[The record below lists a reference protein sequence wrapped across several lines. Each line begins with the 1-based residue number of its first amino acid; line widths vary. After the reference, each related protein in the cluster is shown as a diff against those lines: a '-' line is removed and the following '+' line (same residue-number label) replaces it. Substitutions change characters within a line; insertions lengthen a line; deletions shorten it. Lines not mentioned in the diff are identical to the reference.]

1 MPLRVLSV
9 NGVYKNWVITMN
21 LGFSSRAP
29 RAYEQNSFFRTGLKG
44 LAFSLLITTAWVA
57 PAPQAFAQQYQF
69 NTVKIEGN
77 QRIGD
82 SAILSQAGIA
92 RGQAVSAGQLNDAFQ
107 RLNGSG
113 LFESVAIAPQGRT
126 LTITVVE
133 LPTINR
139 ISFEGNRRIKDE
151 ALASVVGSTSRR
163 VFNPTQAEKD
173 ANAIA
178 QAYSNEGR
186 LSARVQ
192 PKVIKRNQNRV
203 DLVFEIFEGDNIEV
217 ERLSFVGN
225 RQYSDRRL
233 RRVLGT
239 KQAGLF
245 RRLVR
250 RDTYVADRIEFD
262 KQVLRD
268 FYFSRGYV
276 DMRVNS
282 VNAELTEE
290 RDGYFLGFNVQEGQ
304 QFQFGQI
311 TVTSELPNVDGD
323 IYRELIKVKPGVV
336 YSPTLVEADIAR
348 LERQAIRDGVDFM
361 RVEPRVSRND
371 RDLTLDVEFVLSRG
385 QRIFVERIDIEG
397 NTTTLDRV
405 VRRQFDSVEGDPFN
419 PREIRQAAERIRA
432 LGYFE
437 TAEVNARE
445 GNTPEQVVIDV
456 DVEEKPTG
464 SLNFGASFSSGDGP
478 GVAISFA
485 EQNFLGR
492 GQQLSLSVS
501 TASEARRYG
510 LRFVEPS
517 LLGRD
522 VAFALNLDF
531 SETNSSF
538 STYDTKRFSF
548 QPSLTFPVSENG
560 RLQLRYTAEEIEV
573 TDQEDVENGS
583 IIQGDIDAG
592 GLWSS
597 AIGYEYSYDT
607 RRTGL
612 DPNAG
617 VLFRFSQDFAGL
629 GGDQKYV
636 RTVAKVI
643 GEKKFLNEELTVR
656 ATLEGGALTWNSG
669 TNRAVDRFILS
680 TAQLRGFEPGGI
692 GPRDATSAE
701 GDTLGG
707 NLYLVGRLEAEFPI
721 GLPEEYGITAGVFY
735 DVGNLWDL
743 SDVNLSGGSVN
754 GESGSFRHVIGFSIF
769 WDTPVGPL
777 QFNVS
782 DAIRKETFDREQ
794 KFEVTLQTEF

>member
-1 MPLRVLSV
+1 MD
-9 NGVYKNWVITMN
+9 
-21 LGFSSRAP
+21 LGFTSRAT
-29 RAYEQNSFFRTGLKG
+29 RAVEQTSYFKTGLKG

-57 PAPQAFAQQYQF
+57 PAPVAFAQQYQF
-69 NTVKIEGN
+69 NTVRIEGN
-77 QRIGD
+77 ERIGD

-107 RLNGSG
+107 RLTNSG
-113 LFESVAIAPQGRT
+113 LFEDVAIEPQGRT
-126 LTITVVE
+126 LKITVVE

-139 ISFEGNRRIKDE
+139 ISFEGNRRIKDD
-151 ALASVVGSTSRR
+151 ALESVVGSTARR
-163 VFNPTQAEKD
+163 VFNPGQAEKD

-192 PKVIKRNQNRV
+192 PKVIKRSQNRV
-203 DLVFEIFEGDNIEV
+203 DLVFEIFEGDNVEV

-225 RQYSDRRL
+225 RTYSDRRL

-239 KQAGLF
+239 KQAGIF

-311 TVTSELPNVDGD
+311 SVTSELPNVDGD
-323 IYRELIKVKPGVV
+323 AYFNIVKVKPGVI

-361 RVEPRVSRND
+361 RVEPRVTRND
-371 RDLTLDVEFVLSRG
+371 RDQTLDVEFVLSRG

-445 GNTPEQVVIDV
+445 GTTPEQVVLDV

-464 SLNFGASFSSGDGP
+464 SLNFGGSFSSSDGP
-478 GVAISFA
+478 GIAISFA
-485 EQNFLGR
+485 EENFLGR
-492 GQQLSLSVS
+492 GQKLRLNVS
-501 TASEARRYG
+501 TASDARRYG
-510 LRFVEPS
+510 FEFVEPS

-522 VAFALNLDF
+522 VAFGLALNY
-531 SETNSSF
+531 SEENSSF
-538 STYDTKRFSF
+538 STYDTTRFRF
-548 QPSLTFPVSENG
+548 EPSLTFPVSENG

-573 TDQEDVENGS
+573 TSREDENDPNGA
-583 IIQGDIDAG
+583 IIQSDIDAG
-592 GLWSS
+592 GLITSS
-597 AIGYEYSYDT
+597 LGYTYSYDT

-636 RTVAKVI
+636 RTIAKVV
-643 GEKKFLNEELTVR
+643 GEKKFLNEELTLR
-656 ATLEGGALTWNSG
+656 ASIEGGALAWRGG
-669 TNRAVDRFILS
+669 TNRAVDRFILNTS
-680 TAQLRGFEPGGI
+680 QLRGFEPGGV
-692 GPRDATSAE
+692 GPRDTAN

-707 NLYLVGRLEAEFPI
+707 NVYLVGRLEAEFPL
-721 GLPEEYGITAGVFY
+721 GLPEEYGIRGGVFY

-743 SDVNLSGGSVN
+743 SDVNLGSAGVSGEG
-754 GESGSFRHVIGFSIF
+754 GSFRHVIGVSVF
-769 WDTPVGPL
+769 WDTPFGPL
-777 QFNVS
+777 QFNIS
-782 DAIRKETFDREQ
+782 DAIKKETYDREQ
-794 KFEVTLQTEF
+794 KFEITLQTEF

>member
-1 MPLRVLSV
+1 
-9 NGVYKNWVITMN
+9 MN
-21 LGFSSRAP
+21 LGSKLRASGVI
-29 RAYEQNSFFRTGLKG
+29 EQQSYYKSGLKG
-44 LAFSLLITTAWVA
+44 LAFSLLMTTAWIA

-69 NTVKIEGN
+69 STVKIDGN

-92 RGQAVSAGQLNDAFQ
+92 RGQAVTAGQLNDAYQ
-107 RLNGSG
+107 RLNNSG
-113 LFESVAIAPQGRT
+113 LFESVSIAPQGST
-126 LTITVVE
+126 LNITVVE
-133 LPTINR
+133 VPTINR
-139 ISFEGNRRIKDE
+139 ISFEGNKRIKDE
-151 ALASVVGSTSRR
+151 ALTSVIDSTSRR
-163 VFNPTQAEKD
+163 VFNPTLAEKD
-173 ANAIA
+173 ANSIA
-178 QAYSNEGR
+178 EAYSNDGR
-186 LSARVQ
+186 LAARVQ
-192 PKVIKRNQNRV
+192 AKVIKRSQNRV
-203 DLVFEIFEGDNIEV
+203 DLVFEIFEGDNVEI

-225 RQYSDRRL
+225 RKYSDRRL

-250 RDTYVADRIEFD
+250 RDTYVEDRIEFD

-282 VNAELTEE
+282 VNAQLTEE
-290 RDGYFLGFNVQEGQ
+290 RDGYFVGFNVQEGQ
-304 QFQFGQI
+304 QFQFGQVS
-311 TVTSELPNVDGD
+311 VTSELANVDGD
-323 IYRELIKVKPGVV
+323 AYAELVKIKPGVV

-361 RVEPRVSRND
+361 RVEPRVTRND
-371 RDLTLDVEFVLSRG
+371 RDLTLDVEFVLSRS

-419 PREIRQAAERIRA
+419 PREIRQSAERIRA

-445 GNTPEQVVIDV
+445 GSSPEQVVLDV
-456 DVEEKPTG
+456 DVVEKPTG
-464 SLNFGASFSSGDGP
+464 SLTFGASFSNNDGP

-492 GQQLSLSVS
+492 GQTLNLNVS

-522 VAFALNLDF
+522 VAFALELDY

-538 STYDTKRFSF
+538 STYDNTRLKF

-560 RLQLRYTAEEIEV
+560 RLQLRYTAEETEV
-573 TDQEDVENGS
+573 TARDPNDDGS
-583 IIQGDIDAG
+583 DFHGGVIAGDIAAG
-592 GLWSS
+592 ALFSS
-597 AIGYEYSYDT
+597 SIGYEYSYDT

-636 RTVAKVI
+636 RTVAKAI
-643 GEKKFLNEELTVR
+643 GEKKFFNEELTLR
-656 ATLEGGALTWNSG
+656 ATIEGGALAWNSG
-669 TNRAVDRFILS
+669 TNRAIDRFIL
-680 TAQLRGFEPGGI
+680 TTGQLRGFEPGGI
-692 GPRDATSAE
+692 GPRDTGATE
-701 GDTLGG
+701 GDSLGG
-707 NLYLVGRLEAEFPI
+707 NLYLVGRLEAEFQL
-721 GLPEEYGITAGVFY
+721 GLPEEYGIRGGVFY

-743 SDVNLSGGSVN
+743 ADVNLGTGNTVS
-754 GESGSFRHVIGFSIF
+754 GESGSFRHVIGVSIY
-769 WDTPVGPL
+769 WDTPLGPL
-777 QFNVS
+777 QFNIS
-782 DAIRKETFDREQ
+782 DAIKKETYDREQ
-794 KFEVTLQTEF
+794 KFEVTLQTQL

>member
-1 MPLRVLSV
+1 M
-9 NGVYKNWVITMN
+9 K
-21 LGFSSRAP
+21 RATF
-29 RAYEQNSFFRTGLKG
+29 ALEQQNQIRTGLKG
-44 LAFSLLITTAWVA
+44 LAFSLLITTAWIA

-69 NTVKIEGN
+69 NTVQIEGN
-77 QRIGD
+77 QRFGD

-92 RGQAVSAGQLNDAFQ
+92 RGQAVSAGQLNDAYQ
-107 RLNGSG
+107 ALNNSG
-113 LFESVAIAPQGRT
+113 LFESVSIEPQGRT
-126 LTITVVE
+126 LKITVVE

-139 ISFEGNRRIKDE
+139 ISFEGNRRIKDD
-151 ALASVVGSTSRR
+151 ALSSVIDSTARR
-163 VFNPTQAEKD
+163 VFNPSQAEKD
-173 ANAIA
+173 ANSIA
-178 QAYSNEGR
+178 QAYSNDGR

-192 PKVIKRNQNRV
+192 PKVIKRSQNRV
-203 DLVFEIFEGDNIEV
+203 DLVFEVFEGDNVEV

-225 RQYSDRRL
+225 RKYSDRRL
-233 RRVLGT
+233 RRILGT

-250 RDTYVADRIEFD
+250 RDTFVQDRVDFD

-268 FYFSRGYV
+268 FYFSRGFI

-290 RDGYFLGFNVQEGQ
+290 RDGYFVGFNVQEGQ
-304 QFQFGQI
+304 QFKFGEV

-323 IYRELIKVKPGVV
+323 EYSDFVKVKPGVV

-361 RVEPRVSRND
+361 RVEPRVTRNE

-419 PREIRQAAERIRA
+419 PREIRQSAERIRA

-437 TAEVNARE
+437 NAEVNARE
-445 GNTPEQVVIDV
+445 GSTPEQVVIDV

-464 SLNFGASFSSGDGP
+464 SLNFGGSYSSSDGP
-478 GVAISFA
+478 GIAISFA
-485 EQNFLGR
+485 EENFVGR
-492 GQQLSLSVS
+492 GQKLFLNVS
-501 TASEARRYG
+501 TASDARRYG
-510 LRFVEPS
+510 FRFVEPS

-522 VAFALNLDF
+522 VSFGLELDY

-538 STYDTKRFSF
+538 STYDTTNLKF
-548 QPSLTFPVSENG
+548 QPSLSFPVSENG
-560 RLQLRYTAEEIEV
+560 RLQLRYTAQQTEV
-573 TDQEDVENGS
+573 TAQDENDDGTDFH
-583 IIQGDIDAG
+583 GDIIAADIAAG
-592 GLWSS
+592 KLLSS
-597 AIGYEYSYDT
+597 SLGYEYSYDT

-617 VLFRFSQDFAGL
+617 VLFRFSQDYAGI
-629 GGDQKYV
+629 GGDQEYI
-636 RTVAKVI
+636 RTVAKAVA
-643 GEKKFLNEELTVR
+643 EKKFLNEELTLR
-656 ATLEGGALTWNSG
+656 ATLEGGALSWRGG

-680 TAQLRGFEPGGI
+680 TSQMRGFEPGGI
-692 GPRDATSAE
+692 GPRDANSDE

-707 NLYLVGRLEAEFPI
+707 NFYVVGRLEAEFPL
-721 GLPEEYGITAGVFY
+721 GLPEEYGISGGVFY
-735 DVGNLWDL
+735 DVGNVWDL
-743 SDVNLSGGSVN
+743 SDVNLNGGSVS
-754 GESGSFRHVIGFSIF
+754 GESGSFRHVIGISIY

-777 QFNVS
+777 QFNIS
-782 DAIRKETFDREQ
+782 DAIKKEEFDREQ
-794 KFEVTLQTEF
+794 KFEITLQTQF

>member
-1 MPLRVLSV
+1 
-9 NGVYKNWVITMN
+9 MN
-21 LGFSSRAP
+21 LGSMMRASRTP
-29 RAYEQNSFFRTGLKG
+29 EQYSYYRSGLKG
-44 LAFSLLITTAWVA
+44 LAFSLLITTSWIA
-57 PAPQAFAQQYQF
+57 PAPQVAAQQYQF
-69 NTVKIEGN
+69 NTVRIDGN

-82 SAILSQAGIA
+82 SAILSQAGIE
-92 RGQAVSAGQLNDAFQ
+92 RGQAISAGELNDAYQ
-107 RLNGSG
+107 RLSNSG
-113 LFESVAIAPQGRT
+113 LFESVSIAPQGRT
-126 LTITVVE
+126 LKITVVE

-151 ALASVVGSTSRR
+151 ALSSVVGSTARR
-163 VFNPTQAEKD
+163 VFNPTLAEKD

-178 QAYSNEGR
+178 EAYSNDGR

-192 PKVIKRNQNRV
+192 PKVIKRSQNRV
-203 DLVFEIFEGDNIEV
+203 DLVFEIFEGDNVEV

-225 RQYSDRRL
+225 RKFSDRRL

-239 KQAGLF
+239 KQAGIF

-250 RDTYVADRIEFD
+250 RDTFVEDRVEFD

-268 FYFSRGYV
+268 FYFSRGYI

-282 VNAELTEE
+282 VNAELTQE

-311 TVTSELPNVDGD
+311 TVVSELNNVDGD
-323 IYRELIKVKPGVV
+323 AYMQIVKVKPGVI

-361 RVEPRVSRND
+361 RVEPRVTRND
-371 RDLTLDVEFVLSRG
+371 RTQTLDVEFVLSRG
-385 QRIFVERIDIEG
+385 PRIFVERIDIEG

-419 PREIRQAAERIRA
+419 PREIRQSAERVRA

-445 GNTPEQVVIDV
+445 GSTPEQVVIDV

-464 SLNFGASFSSGDGP
+464 SLNFGGSFSSSDGF

-485 EQNFLGR
+485 EDNFLGR
-492 GQQLSLSVS
+492 GQKLQLNVS
-501 TASEARRYG
+501 TAADARRYG
-510 LRFVEPS
+510 FNFIEPS

-522 VAFALNLDF
+522 VALGLQLDY

-538 STYDTKRFSF
+538 STYDSTRLTFR
-548 QPSLTFPVSENG
+548 PSLTFPVSENG
-560 RLQLRYTAEEIEV
+560 RLQLRYTAEQVEA
-573 TDQEDVENGS
+573 TARDANEDGS
-583 IIQGDIDAG
+583 AFAG
-592 GLWSS
+592 GIIANDIAAGALTSS

-636 RTVAKVI
+636 RTVAKVV
-643 GEKKFLNEELTVR
+643 GEKKFFNEELTLR
-656 ATLEGGALTWNSG
+656 ATLEGGAIAWSSG
-669 TNRAVDRFILS
+669 TNRALDRFILTPS
-680 TAQLRGFEPGGI
+680 QLRGFEPGGI
-692 GPRDATSAE
+692 GPRDTGSSE
-701 GDTLGG
+701 SDTLGG
-707 NLYLVGRLEAEFPI
+707 NMYLVGRLEAEFPL
-721 GLPEEYGITAGVFY
+721 GLPEEYGIRGGVFY

-743 SDVNLSGGSVN
+743 SDVNLSGGTVS
-754 GESGSFRHVIGFSIF
+754 GESGSFRHVIGVSIY
-769 WDTPVGPL
+769 WDTPIGPL
-777 QFNVS
+777 QFNIS
-782 DAIRKETFDREQ
+782 DAIRKEDYDREQ
-794 KFEVTLQTEF
+794 KFEITLQTQF

>member
-1 MPLRVLSV
+1 MS
-9 NGVYKNWVITMN
+9 
-21 LGFSSRAP
+21 LGSKQSANS
-29 RAYEQNSFFRTGLKG
+29 ALEQNRFFRTGLKG
-44 LAFSLLITTAWVA
+44 LAFSLLITTAWIA

-69 NTVKIEGN
+69 TTVRIDGN

-92 RGQAVSAGQLNDAFQ
+92 RGQPVSAGELNDAFQ
-107 RLNGSG
+107 RLNNSG
-113 LFESVAIAPQGRT
+113 LFESVEIEPLGST
-126 LTITVVE
+126 LKITVVE

-139 ISFEGNRRIKDE
+139 ISFEGNSRIKDD
-151 ALASVVGSTSRR
+151 ALTSVIESTARR
-163 VFNPTQAEKD
+163 VFNPAQAEKD

-186 LSARVQ
+186 LAARVQ
-192 PKVIKRNQNRV
+192 PKIIKRSQNRV
-203 DLVFEIFEGDNIEV
+203 DLVFEVFEGDNVEV

-225 RQYSDRRL
+225 RMYSDRRL

-239 KQAGLF
+239 KQAGIF

-250 RDTYVADRIEFD
+250 RDTFVEDRIEFD

-282 VNAELTEE
+282 VNAQLTEE
-290 RDGYFLGFNVQEGQ
+290 RDGYFVGFNVQEGQ
-304 QFQFGQI
+304 QFQFGQVS
-311 TVTSELPNVDGD
+311 VTSELPNVDGD
-323 IYRELIKVKPGVV
+323 AYANVVKVKSGVV

-361 RVEPRVSRND
+361 RVEPRITRND

-419 PREIRQAAERIRA
+419 PREIRQSAERIRA

-437 TAEVNARE
+437 NADVNARE
-445 GNTPEQVVIDV
+445 GSSPEQVVIDV

-464 SLNFGASFSSGDGP
+464 ALNFGGSFSSADGL

-485 EQNFLGR
+485 EQNFVGR
-492 GQQLSLSVS
+492 GQQLFLNLS
-501 TASEARRYG
+501 TATDARRYG

-522 VAFALNLDF
+522 VSFGMELDY

-538 STYDTKRFSF
+538 STYDTNRLTFR
-548 QPSLTFPVSENG
+548 PSLTFPVSENG
-560 RLQLRYTAEEIEV
+560 RLQLRYTAEQTEV
-573 TDQEDVENGS
+573 TARDPVEHGATF
-583 IIQGDIDAG
+583 IQSDIDAG
-592 GLWSS
+592 ALFSS
-597 AIGYEYSYDT
+597 SIGYEYSYDT
-607 RRTGL
+607 RRGGL

-617 VLFRFSQDFAGL
+617 VLFRFSQDLAGL
-629 GGDQKYV
+629 GGDQEYI
-636 RTVAKVI
+636 RTIAKVI
-643 GEKKFLNEELTVR
+643 GEKKFLNEELTLR
-656 ATLEGGALTWNSG
+656 ATLEGGALAWSGG
-669 TNRAVDRFILS
+669 TNRAADRFLLS
-680 TAQLRGFEPGGI
+680 PAQLRGFEPGGV
-692 GPRDATSAE
+692 GPRDATSAN

-707 NLYLVGRLEAEFPI
+707 NLYLVGRLEAEFPL
-721 GLPEEYGITAGVFY
+721 GLPEEYGIRGGVFY

-743 SDVNLSGGSVN
+743 SDVNLNGGSAQ
-754 GESGSFRHVIGFSIF
+754 GESGSFRHVIGFSIY
-769 WDTPVGPL
+769 WDTPLGPL

-782 DAIRKETFDREQ
+782 DAIRKEEFDREQ
-794 KFEVTLQTEF
+794 KFEITLQTQF

>member
-1 MPLRVLSV
+1 
-9 NGVYKNWVITMN
+9 MN
-21 LGFSSRAP
+21 LGSTMRASRVP
-29 RAYEQNSFFRTGLKG
+29 EQYSYYRSGLKG
-44 LAFSLLITTAWVA
+44 LAFSLLITTAWIA

-69 NTVKIEGN
+69 NTVRIEGN

-92 RGQAVSAGQLNDAFQ
+92 RGQAVSAGELNDAYQ
-107 RLNGSG
+107 RLNNSG
-113 LFESVAIAPQGRT
+113 LFESVAISPQGRT
-126 LTITVVE
+126 LKITVVE

-151 ALASVVGSTSRR
+151 ALSSVVDSTARR
-163 VFNPTQAEKD
+163 VFNPSLAEKD
-173 ANAIA
+173 ANSIA

-192 PKVIKRNQNRV
+192 PKVIKRSQNRV
-203 DLVFEIFEGDNIEV
+203 DLVFEIFEGDNVEV

-225 RQYSDRRL
+225 RKFSERRL

-239 KQAGLF
+239 KQAGIF

-250 RDTYVADRIEFD
+250 RDTFVEDRVEFD

-282 VNAELTEE
+282 VNAELTQE
-290 RDGYFLGFNVQEGQ
+290 RDGYFLGFNIQEGQ
-304 QFQFGQI
+304 QFQFGQV
-311 TVTSELPNVDGD
+311 TVTSELNNVDGD
-323 IYRELIKVKPGVV
+323 EYAKIIKVRPGVV
-336 YSPTLVEADIAR
+336 YSPTLVEAEIAR

-361 RVEPRVSRND
+361 RVEPRVTRND
-371 RDLTLDVEFVLSRG
+371 RDQTLDVDFVLSRG

-419 PREIRQAAERIRA
+419 PREIRQSAERIRA

-437 TAEVNARE
+437 NAEVNARE
-445 GNTPEQVVIDV
+445 GSTPEQVVIDV

-464 SLNFGASFSSGDGP
+464 SLNFGGSFSSSDGL

-485 EQNFLGR
+485 EENFLGR
-492 GQQLSLSVS
+492 GQRLMLNVS
-501 TASEARRYG
+501 TASAARRYG
-510 LRFVEPS
+510 FRFVEPS

-522 VAFALNLDF
+522 VALGLELDY

-538 STYDTKRFSF
+538 STYDSTRLTFR
-548 QPSLTFPVSENG
+548 PSLTFPVSENG
-560 RLQLRYTAEEIEV
+560 RLQLRYTAEQTEV
-573 TDQEDVENGS
+573 EARDENDDGS
-583 IIQGDIDAG
+583 AFAGGIIGNDIDAG
-592 GLWSS
+592 ALVTSS
-597 AIGYEYSYDT
+597 LGYEYSYDT

-636 RTVAKVI
+636 RTVAKLI
-643 GEKKFLNEELTVR
+643 GEKKFFNEEVTVR
-656 ATLEGGALTWNSG
+656 ATIEGGALAWNSG
-669 TNRAVDRFILS
+669 TNRAIDRFILTPS
-680 TAQLRGFEPGGI
+680 QLRGFEPGGI
-692 GPRDATSAE
+692 GPRDTGSSE
-701 GDTLGG
+701 NDTLGG
-707 NLYLVGRLEAEFPI
+707 NVYLVGRVEAEFPL
-721 GLPEEYGITAGVFY
+721 GLPEEYGISGGVFY

-743 SDVNLSGGSVN
+743 SDVNLSGGTVS
-754 GESGSFRHVIGFSIF
+754 GEGGSFRHVIGVSIF

-777 QFNVS
+777 QFNIS
-782 DAIRKETFDREQ
+782 DAIRKEDFDREQ
-794 KFEVTLQTEF
+794 KFEITLQTQF